1 MSNPPI
7 PIARVISWFISYS
20 KLSLKFTMLCIVRNF
35 VQMEVHYV
43 GDYNM
48 VLLVNV
54 DLRAIYVYSVHYDW
68 RNIEN
73 TH

>member
-1 MSNPPI
+1 
-7 PIARVISWFISYS
+7 
-20 KLSLKFTMLCIVRNF
+20 MLCILRNV

-54 DLRAIYVYSVHYDW
+54 DLRAIYVYSVHYD
-68 RNIEN
+68 
-73 TH
+73 